1 MPQNQH
7 VWVSTELYLWFD
19 VWVPLAALSVNF
31 LGKYKFLNGKEMFIF
46 ETVLVCY
53 FN

>member
-1 MPQNQH
+1 MKCQL
-7 VWVSTELYLWFD
+7 SAELHLWFD

-31 LGKYKFLNGKEMFIF
+31 LRKYLFLNRKATFLF
-46 ETVLVCY
+46 ETEPACC